1 MTEEQLK
8 QYAELCNEE
17 IEWWGHE
24 DGYTWEEGSDHY
36 EHMFNTAMALINSI
50 TENGGNA

>member
-8 QYAELCNEE
+8 QYEEICNEDAN
-17 IEWWGHE
+17 WWGHE

-36 EHMFNTAMALINSI
+36 EHLYNTAMALLESI
-50 TENGGNA
+50 KENGGNA